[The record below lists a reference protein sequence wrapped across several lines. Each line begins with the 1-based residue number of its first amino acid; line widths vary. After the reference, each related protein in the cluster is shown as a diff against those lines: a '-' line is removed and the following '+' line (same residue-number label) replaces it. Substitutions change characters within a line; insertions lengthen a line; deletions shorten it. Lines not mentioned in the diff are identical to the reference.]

1 VRLSRE
7 IYGSSAGY
15 MDCAHGTGPA
25 NTTEFQSSWER
36 DKTSQFVVLS
46 ISGNRSRP
54 SKSMLCA
61 KGKAS
66 PFADLERIVED
77 LLTLVTLVTAGTIQ
91 SNAQSVIIVVRKIPL
106 LPSRDDSDEH

>member
-1 VRLSRE
+1 
-7 IYGSSAGY
+7 
-15 MDCAHGTGPA
+15 MDCEHGTGPA

-77 LLTLVTLVTAGTIQ
+77 LLTLVTAGTIQ
-91 SNAQSVIIVVRKIPL
+91 SNAQSVIIVVRE
-106 LPSRDDSDEH
+106 DSAPAIEGRQR

>member
-1 VRLSRE
+1 MRLSRE

-77 LLTLVTLVTAGTIQ
+77 LLTLVTAGTIQ

>member
-1 VRLSRE
+1 
-7 IYGSSAGY
+7 
-15 MDCAHGTGPA
+15 
-25 NTTEFQSSWER
+25 
-36 DKTSQFVVLS
+36 
-46 ISGNRSRP
+46 
-54 SKSMLCA
+54 MLCA

-77 LLTLVTLVTAGTIQ
+77 LLTLVTAGTIQ